1 MRIFRGFDNLPTFV
15 HAVATMGS
23 FDGVH
28 RGHKVLLQRTISL
41 AKERGGESIVL
52 TFEPHPRYV
61 LGTAEGMQ
69 LLSTLEEKLWLLE
82 QEGIDNVII
91 IPFTKEFSRLKPQE
105 FIEQDVAGIGVE
117 CFVVG
122 YNHRFGHN
130 KAGDYS
136 SLKESGTEL
145 EIHRVEQQLLDEGK
159 VSSTVVRQRV
169 EQGDV
174 VMANRLL
181 SHPYIIMGEIDKQG
195 YICNIDQNKLLPP
208 TGTYEATL
216 RIINNDNVFITN
228 NIDNL
233 SKVLLEVE
241 GNRILKINSAE
252 EYQSLKVILEITG
265 DKLL

>member
-1 MRIFRGFDNLPTFV
+1 MRIFKGFDNLPAFT

-23 FDGVH
+23 FDGLH

-61 LGTAEGMQ
+61 LGTAEGMK
-69 LLSTLEEKLWLLE
+69 LLSTLEEKLWLLQ

-91 IPFTKEFSRLKPQE
+91 IPFTQEFSRLKPQE
-105 FIEQDVAGIGVE
+105 FIEKDIAGIGVE

-136 SLKESGTEL
+136 LLKESGAML

-159 VSSTVVRQRV
+159 VSSTVIRQRI
-169 EQGDV
+169 EQGDMT
-174 VMANRLL
+174 MAARLL
-181 SHPYIIMGEIDKQG
+181 SHPYIIMGEVNDKG
-195 YICNIDQNKLLPP
+195 EVYNIDENKLLPP
-208 TGTYEATL
+208 AGVYKTTVYPIDDDKTL
-216 RIINNDNVFITN
+216 HNNKIKSLYQAILEVNDNRAL
-228 NIDNL
+228 NISNVDYA
-233 SKVLLEVE
+233 S
-241 GNRILKINSAE
+241 
-252 EYQSLKVILEITG
+252 KVILEITG
-265 DKLL
+265 NKLL